1 MNHDKL
7 IDEILDETFIMPR
20 EYMGGMDIDADG
32 NLQVNTPDY
41 DDEDEDIVEPN
52 PWDIH
57 YPTEEEIKEIARLEK
72 VNPEKITY
80 MDVCVYF
87 VPVLEYDD
95 TSGLEESEIDALEE
109 WSHKYRYLWP
119 LTCYNGENP
128 EPSFGKCNI
137 CGLRANVVPILV
149 VER

>member
-7 IDEILDETFIMPR
+7 IDEILDESFIMPR
-20 EYMGGMDIDADG
+20 EYMGGMDIDADD
-32 NLQVNTPDY
+32 NSQDFTPDY
-41 DDEDEDIVEPN
+41 DDDEVIVEPN

-72 VNPEKITY
+72 VNPDKITY
-80 MDVCVYF
+80 MDVCGYF

-95 TSGLEESEIDALEE
+95 TSGLEESENDALEE

-137 CGLRANVVPILV
+137 CGLRGNVVPILV